1 MQDGDGHDDDD
12 DEGDGDDS
20 DYDVHDC
27 GDDADD
33 DGDCVYGFLH
43 SFIAKWRFTGG
54 FFEHNFNKL
63 SNTMHVKFGSLQRG
77 RLRVGG
83 LRMVVISVSAAGA
96 PCVLVSLLFCR
107 SDQ

>member
-1 MQDGDGHDDDD
+1 MQDGDGYDDDDDD

-33 DGDCVYGFLH
+33 DGDYVYGFLH

-54 FFEHNFNKL
+54 FFEQNL
-63 SNTMHVKFGSLQRG
+63 
-77 RLRVGG
+77 
-83 LRMVVISVSAAGA
+83 IS
-96 PCVLVSLLFCR
+96 
-107 SDQ
+107 

>member
-1 MQDGDGHDDDD
+1 MEVMTRKLSTIMNMQDGDGHDDDD

-54 FFEHNFNKL
+54 L
-63 SNTMHVKFGSLQRG
+63 S
-77 RLRVGG
+77 
-83 LRMVVISVSAAGA
+83 
-96 PCVLVSLLFCR
+96 
-107 SDQ
+107 